1 MVSDSIPARISGAGE
16 PEPSMPGR
24 QTLTKPVAVF
34 DAGIGSYA
42 AVAAIRRLLPQQD
55 IVYFA
60 DRASF
65 PYGGKS
71 RAELLAILRR
81 TLLYLNGF
89 DPAAVLVASNAPSIT
104 VLDEVGEVIG
114 VPVLGVRPPIASALG
129 VAGAGDVAVL
139 GVQSMVR
146 SPELRAY
153 ADREAGEHGIRVHLV
168 DASPLVD
175 LVESGA
181 FLFDAGAT
189 RHAVNAFMDDLDA
202 RHPNLAAVTLSS
214 THLPWLLPYLKD
226 ARPSWPFLDP
236 LDDAVAA
243 IVPHS
248 TAGTG
253 ALVGLVTENERL
265 PVGDFRA
272 MLDRMG
278 VALPLHTVRL

>member
-1 MVSDSIPARISGAGE
+1 
-16 PEPSMPGR
+16 MPGR
-24 QTLTKPVAVF
+24 ERLTKPVAVF

-42 AVAAIRRLLPQQD
+42 AVAAIRRRFPQQD
-55 IVYFA
+55 VVYLA

-81 TLLYLNGF
+81 TLVYLNGF
-89 DPAAVLVASNAPSIT
+89 EPAAILVASNAPSIT
-104 VLDEVGEVIG
+104 VLDEIADMVG
-114 VPVLGVRPPIASALG
+114 VPVVGVRPPIASALG

-139 GVQSMVR
+139 GVRSMVR

-153 ADREAGEHGIRVHLV
+153 ADREAGANRPRIHLA

-181 FLFDAGAT
+181 FLFDPEAT
-189 RHAVNAFMDDLDA
+189 RHAVKAFMDDLDG

-214 THLPWLLPYLKD
+214 THLPWLLSYLED
-226 ARPSWPFLDP
+226 ARPAWSFLDP
-236 LDDAVAA
+236 LDDVVAA
-243 IVPHS
+243 IVPHA

-253 ALVGLVTENERL
+253 ALLGLVTENERL
-265 PVGDFRA
+265 PAADLRS
-272 MLDRMG
+272 MLERLG
-278 VALPLHTVRL
+278 VALPLRTVSL